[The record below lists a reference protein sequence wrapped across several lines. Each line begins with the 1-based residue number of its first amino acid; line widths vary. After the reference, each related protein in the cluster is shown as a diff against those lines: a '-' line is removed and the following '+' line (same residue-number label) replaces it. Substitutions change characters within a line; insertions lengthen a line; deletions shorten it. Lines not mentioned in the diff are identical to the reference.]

1 MAKSCSSGAA
11 VPNPSTNASLVA
23 DCKTLL
29 GLQDT
34 LAGTVTLNWTAETAM
49 SSWDGITLGGSP
61 QRVTVLDLE
70 SNGLTGS
77 LPEEL
82 GNLDNLQTL
91 YLSGNQFTGC
101 IPPALRDVDENDLDR
116 LDLPNCALADGA

>member
-1 MAKSCSSGAA
+1 
-11 VPNPSTNASLVA
+11 
-23 DCKTLL
+23 
-29 GLQDT
+29 
-34 LAGTVTLNWTAETAM
+34 M
-49 SSWDGITLGGSP
+49 SSWDGITLEGSP

-82 GNLDNLQTL
+82 GNLAKLQTL

-101 IPPALRDVDENDLDR
+101 IPPALRDVDENDLDS
-116 LDLPNCALADGA
+116 LDLPNCA